1 MSTTYSID
9 NDVAEKY
16 SHLTVPSGLSVP
28 AYRSDAYNIVN
39 VRLRKLYVIPIDST
53 NSTDLGFLK
62 IIESELAAGKIIQ
75 AVATV
80 HEAEGIHEYG
90 DTLIKSA
97 ESLLEMLENEK
108 IVLSGATRDTD
119 DSSDMVNPPVI
130 HGSAA
135 DDYATFDRPMSGI
148 ENDAIEGKVD
158 AEEYNEL
165 EDTKMI

>member
-16 SHLTVPSGLSVP
+16 SHLTIPSGLSVP
-28 AYRSDAYNIVN
+28 AYRDNAYNIIN
-39 VRLRKLYVIPIDST
+39 ANLRKLYVVPIDST
-53 NSTDLGFLK
+53 NAVDLGYLK

-90 DTLIKSA
+90 ETLIKSA
-97 ESLLEMLENEK
+97 EEFLGKLIDEN
-108 IVLSGATRDTD
+108 IILSGATRDTD
-119 DSSDMVNPPVI
+119 DSSDVVNAPII
-130 HGSAA
+130 HGSSA
-135 DDYATFDRPMSGI
+135 DDYAAFDRPMSGI

-158 AEEYNEL
+158 SEEYNEL
-165 EDTKMI
+165 EDTKTI